1 MKQKLSILLVLA
13 IALVGSYKYI
23 GGYVT
28 VSSNVNGKELP
39 IYCVETN
46 SNDISLTFDCAW
58 GAEDMPQILAGAMGD
73 YFYIA
78 CFETQEE
85 ADAFIQYVQM

>member
-1 MKQKLSILLVLA
+1 MNA
-13 IALVGSYKYI
+13 YGWAMRM
-23 GGYVT
+23 
-28 VSSNVNGKELP
+28 
-39 IYCVETN
+39 
-46 SNDISLTFDCAW
+46 
-58 GAEDMPQILAGAMGD
+58 AEDMPQILAGAMGD